1 MYLSIYK
8 ELMKIKFYGSLK
20 SLKRECIKR
29 PVLYGD
35 ALLIVF
41 LFFPFYAS
49 IKWTGFMILKKKFEK
64 FYDIVLIKF
73 MVD

>member
-20 SLKRECIKR
+20 SLKRECIKG

-41 LFFPFYAS
+41 LFFPLYAS
-49 IKWTGFMILKKKFEK
+49 IKWTGFDTYKKK
-64 FYDIVLIKF
+64 I
-73 MVD
+73 

>member
-20 SLKRECIKR
+20 SLKRECIKG

-49 IKWTGFMILKKKFEK
+49 ISGQDLVLIKKKFEN
-64 FYDIVLIKF
+64 F
-73 MVD
+73 MI